1 MSGYAAPCQSPAAP
15 LSPLSPTPSDTVP
28 IADGDGAWTSL
39 LRQLTAHPHLLPHD
53 DGLVRSDEI
62 SGVDH
67 AQEILSLH
75 EAVCSNNIQLVHALM
90 CAGRCNPNSQDS
102 DGNTPLHMAAE
113 QGLTVIA
120 KMLVWAGAD
129 MEARA
134 GVSGDVTPLL
144 LATVNCHTTT
154 ATALLDLGA
163 DPRAADSLGST
174 ALEIAARSN
183 NVRLMLALIRR
194 GALVDS
200 RSSSGWT
207 PLHVAAGFN
216 HPTAIATLVRFGA
229 SPNTLDNDGDSPLIT
244 ACSLGHTDCVQQ
256 LLDGGADLRQLAPVR

>member
-1 MSGYAAPCQSPAAP
+1 MSCHAASRMSSPDP

-28 IADGDGAWTSL
+28 IADGDGTWTSL
-39 LRQLTAHPHLLPHD
+39 LRQLTALPHLLPHY

-62 SGVDH
+62 GTSDQV
-67 AQEILSLH
+67 IKFSLC
-75 EAVCSNNIQLVHALM
+75 EAVCSNNIPLVHALL

-102 DGNTPLHMAAE
+102 YGNTPLHMAAE
-113 QGLTVIA
+113 QGLTVVA

-144 LATVNCHTTT
+144 LAAANCHTAT